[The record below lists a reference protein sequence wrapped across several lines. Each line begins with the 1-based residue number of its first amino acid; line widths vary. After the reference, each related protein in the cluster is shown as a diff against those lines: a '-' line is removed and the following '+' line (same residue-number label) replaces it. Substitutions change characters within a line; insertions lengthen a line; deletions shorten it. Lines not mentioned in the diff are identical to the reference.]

1 MQHIAIFKKEI
12 DGVEVN
18 SISAKDLHEYL
29 EVKKDFSDWIKN
41 QLELDKRKQSMFEDG
56 IDYLK
61 NPLKVGKQIDYILT
75 METAKHIALISKVK
89 KGHEVR
95 KYFISI
101 EKQYN
106 KQSNLQ
112 LDIQMQR
119 LDALTNVAHATKESI
134 DNHSHRIENLERNT
148 RIESWQQKNLL
159 DAKNKTVYK
168 LGGDDKKLTNKLHRT
183 IWKHF
188 KNKFNLPRYDALT
201 QGRYEDAMEWLDNVT
216 LGEVV

>member
-1 MQHIAIFKKEI
+1 MKYIAITKADINGAEI
-12 DGVEVN
+12 NSVN
-18 SISAKDLHEYL
+18 SRDIHKEL
-29 EVKKDFSDWIKN
+29 EIKTKYSDWVKRVI
-41 QLELDKRKQSMFEDG
+41 DKYEFEDG
-56 IDYLK
+56 KDYTVLK
-61 NPLKVGKQIDYILT
+61 NGNGNNATLDYIVT
-75 METAKHIALISKVK
+75 IDMAKELCMVTSTK
-89 KGHEVR
+89 KGREYR

-101 EKQYN
+101 EKQAN

-134 DNHSHRIENLERNT
+134 DNHTQRIENLERNT

-188 KNKFNLPRYDALT
+188 KDKFNLPRYDALT